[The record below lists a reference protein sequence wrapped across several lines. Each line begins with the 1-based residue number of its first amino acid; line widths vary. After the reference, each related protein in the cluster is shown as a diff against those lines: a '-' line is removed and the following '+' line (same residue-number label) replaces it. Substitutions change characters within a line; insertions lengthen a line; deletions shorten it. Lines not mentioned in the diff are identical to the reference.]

1 METKYLSYMKKWL
14 VKVNN
19 KAIAVGN
26 TKAEAI
32 AEAERVI
39 KTYNIKIMETNEM
52 TEQELIQFT
61 KLLEK
66 FIDYCGLDNIE
77 ACKKAQELLEII
89 NEN

>member
-26 TKAEAI
+26 TKAEAER
-32 AEAERVI
+32 EAQEVI
-39 KTYNIKIMETNEM
+39 KKYNIKINNNEM
-52 TEQELIQFT
+52 TEQELIQFSE
-61 KLLEK
+61 LLEK
-66 FIDYCGLDNIE
+66 FIEYCGLDNIE